1 MKKKIFLLISYIIF
15 FFNNN
20 LLSEEKDKHL
30 KVGLLAPF
38 SGQYKEIGDSMLYS
52 IQIALNEI
60 NDKNITVIPRDSGL
74 NNKDK
79 LISSIDEIKN
89 SGAKIVIGPITFED
103 LSFLKKYKD
112 MVFISPSNIN
122 SDISDNIISIG
133 INLESQL
140 LALSNFIEK
149 QKKTKTLVLIPDNEN
164 SELILSKIKKLELS
178 FFKTFEYNSDP
189 KILTGQIEKLSNYSQ
204 RKRNLETRKKMLE
217 NKEDPSSLKELE
229 KLEQRYTLGKVNFDS
244 VIVIDYGDSLKSILT
259 SLIFSDV
266 NERDVL
272 FTTVNQW
279 FDESLFYE
287 NSLETLY
294 YPSVNYKNFKKYEN
308 QYKKLFGEKP
318 KEMSILAYDALGL
331 IYFIWR
337 KNKKISSTKDFI
349 IKKKIKGK
357 IGNFSF
363 DKFKVIQELN
373 IYKIQNGKITKF

>member
-178 FFKTFEYNSDP
+178 FFKTFKYNSDP
-189 KILTGQIEKLSNYSQ
+189 KILTGQIEKLTNYSQ

>member
-149 QKKTKTLVLIPDNEN
+149 QKKN
-164 SELILSKIKKLELS
+164 
-178 FFKTFEYNSDP
+178 
-189 KILTGQIEKLSNYSQ
+189 
-204 RKRNLETRKKMLE
+204 
-217 NKEDPSSLKELE
+217 
-229 KLEQRYTLGKVNFDS
+229 
-244 VIVIDYGDSLKSILT
+244 
-259 SLIFSDV
+259 
-266 NERDVL
+266 
-272 FTTVNQW
+272 
-279 FDESLFYE
+279 
-287 NSLETLY
+287 
-294 YPSVNYKNFKKYEN
+294 
-308 QYKKLFGEKP
+308 
-318 KEMSILAYDALGL
+318 
-331 IYFIWR
+331 
-337 KNKKISSTKDFI
+337 
-349 IKKKIKGK
+349 
-357 IGNFSF
+357 
-363 DKFKVIQELN
+363 
-373 IYKIQNGKITKF
+373 